1 MDGII
6 AHENSLVN
14 DRLFYRDCFISLLI
28 DSPKVDCCALRILS
42 VISQEGSY
50 SIITIKIRNYFKIV
64 IAGIVSKGASIAS
77 DG

>member
-1 MDGII
+1 MID
-6 AHENSLVN
+6 
-14 DRLFYRDCFISLLI
+14 YFISLLI

-77 DG
+77 DGCLAKGFFLPYSSKNSV